1 VSIQKQRSS
10 LNQGIKFECNQPQ
23 NASGFYSVT
32 PVTPVTPA
40 TPPLSAERDFLLE
53 PSRALARWALNH
65 SWGKAGREEQAA
77 AEPVDVARQEAAVPW
92 GAVAEKESPV
102 RHWESTG

>member
-10 LNQGIKFECNQPQ
+10 LNQGIKGSSLNAISPRTLPAFILQLLNSCN
-23 NASGFYSVT
+23 S
-32 PVTPVTPA
+32 
-40 TPPLSAERDFLLE
+40 SAIRQRDFLLE
-53 PSRALARWALNH
+53 PSRALARWVLNH